1 MTIKYE
7 LSKKQGEN
15 KKNQILVRISV
26 SRNFRVGSKTGLYV
40 SPKDWNDKTNT
51 VRKISKIESVEKQ
64 EELIKL
70 RDELA
75 KLESHIEK
83 AIIGERGLEEMT
95 DKKDRQEWI
104 DFVIESFYDP
114 SVKLTR
120 IKNLTFEQFAKIYV
134 EVRSK
139 EEHWKPAKNS
149 HRNRKKLW
157 EHPSF
162 DKLSAVQSQIL
173 KMNPNLL
180 MDRITGATLDEYQHF
195 LISEGYNNK
204 TIENHISYFKQI
216 LKWAYEKGYLKYGKD
231 VMEHKVRGLK
241 IPPPTPYN
249 YLDWD
254 EFLQFYNCEFDEL
267 EKDLELARDRFCF
280 CCATSLRHSD
290 LALLKKSHFDNPD
303 DPTSFTIVSKKTD
316 DAPTIFLNEY
326 SKSIYMK
333 YKDIPTQNGLLFPTK
348 SGDKMRKCLKNIAKM
363 LKIDREITVT
373 QYCGEHRIDETSK
386 MYDVIG
392 THTARRTFVVH
403 CLEKG
408 WSPDDIM
415 SYTGHEDYDT
425 MKPYIAIMDKKRK
438 DLMDSKF

>member
-1 MTIKYE
+1 MTINFE
-7 LSKKQGEN
+7 LSKKEDAN
-15 KKNQILVRISV
+15 KMRQILVRISV
-26 SRNFRVGSKTGLYV
+26 SRTFRVGSKTGLYV
-40 SPKDWNDKTNT
+40 SLKDWDEKNNS
-51 VRKISKIESVEKQ
+51 VRKISKIERVEKQ
-64 EELIKL
+64 QELATL

-83 AIIGERGLEEMT
+83 AIIGERVLEEMT

-162 DKLSAVQSQIL
+162 DKLSAVQSQL
-173 KMNPNLL
+173 HKMNPKLL
-180 MDRITGATLDEYQHF
+180 MDSITGETLDEYQNF
-195 LISEGYNNK
+195 LICEGYNNT
-204 TIENHISYFKQI
+204 TIENHMFAFKRI
-216 LKWAYEKGYLKYGKD
+216 LKWADEKGYLKFGSD
-231 VMEHKVRGLK
+231 VMKHKVKKLRTAK
-241 IPPPTPYN
+241 PTPFN
-249 YLDWD
+249 YLTWD
-254 EFLQFYNCEFDEL
+254 EFLLFYNYEFDEL

-290 LALLKKSHFDNPD
+290 LALLKKSHFENPD

-333 YKDIPTQNGLLFPTK
+333 YKDRETEKGLLFPRK
-348 SGDKMRKCLKNIAKM
+348 SNQKMNKCLKKIASRLGITREVNIT
-363 LKIDREITVT
+363 E
-373 QYCGEHRIDETSK
+373 YCGNERTDITTKICD
-386 MYDVIG
+386 IIA

-403 CLEKG
+403 CAECG
-408 WSPDDIM
+408 WTEEQIRA
-415 SYTGHEDYDT
+415 YTGHEDFRA
-425 MKPYIAIMDKKRK
+425 MRPYFAIGDKKRRM
-438 DLMDSKF
+438 LMERHF

>member
-7 LSKKQGEN
+7 LSKKQDEN
-15 KKNQILVRISV
+15 KKSQILVRISV

-40 SPKDWNDKTNT
+40 SPKDWNDKTNS
-51 VRKISKIESVEKQ
+51 VRKISKIESVDKQ
-64 EELIKL
+64 QELIQL
-70 RDELA
+70 RDELT
-75 KLESHIEK
+75 KLASHIEK

-195 LISEGYNNK
+195 LISRGYNNK
-204 TIENHISYFKQI
+204 TIENHMSYFKQI

-231 VMEHKVRGLK
+231 VMEHKVKGLK

-249 YLDWD
+249 HLDWD
-254 EFLQFYNCEFDEL
+254 EFLLFYNCEFEEL

-290 LALLKKSHFDNPD
+290 LVLLKKAHFDNPD
-303 DPTSFTIVSKKTD
+303 DPKSFTIVSKKTI
-316 DAPTIFLNEY
+316 DAPTICLNEY
-326 SKSIYMK
+326 SKALYMK
-333 YKDIPTQNGLLFPTK
+333 YKDRDTDNGLLFPRK
-348 SGDKMRKCLKNIAKM
+348 SNQKMNKCLKKIASRLGITREVNIT
-363 LKIDREITVT
+363 E
-373 QYCGEHRIDETSK
+373 YCGNERTDITTKICD
-386 MYDVIG
+386 IIA

-403 CLEKG
+403 CAECG
-408 WSPDDIM
+408 WTEEQIRA
-415 SYTGHEDYDT
+415 YTGHEDF
-425 MKPYIAIMDKKRK
+425 KALRPYFTIGSKKRQQ
-438 DLMDSKF
+438 LMENNF

>member
-83 AIIGERGLEEMT
+83 ASIGERGLEEMT

-149 HRNRKKLW
+149 HRNRKK
-157 EHPSF
+157 SG
-162 DKLSAVQSQIL
+162 SI
-173 KMNPNLL
+173 
-180 MDRITGATLDEYQHF
+180 
-195 LISEGYNNK
+195 
-204 TIENHISYFKQI
+204 
-216 LKWAYEKGYLKYGKD
+216 
-231 VMEHKVRGLK
+231 
-241 IPPPTPYN
+241 
-249 YLDWD
+249 
-254 EFLQFYNCEFDEL
+254 
-267 EKDLELARDRFCF
+267 
-280 CCATSLRHSD
+280 RH
-290 LALLKKSHFDNPD
+290 LTN
-303 DPTSFTIVSKKTD
+303 
-316 DAPTIFLNEY
+316 
-326 SKSIYMK
+326 
-333 YKDIPTQNGLLFPTK
+333 
-348 SGDKMRKCLKNIAKM
+348 
-363 LKIDREITVT
+363 
-373 QYCGEHRIDETSK
+373 
-386 MYDVIG
+386 
-392 THTARRTFVVH
+392 
-403 CLEKG
+403 
-408 WSPDDIM
+408 
-415 SYTGHEDYDT
+415 
-425 MKPYIAIMDKKRK
+425 
-438 DLMDSKF
+438 

>member
-7 LSKKQGEN
+7 LSKKLGEN
-15 KKNQILVRISV
+15 KKSQILVRISV
-26 SRNFRVGSKTGLYV
+26 SRGFRVGSKTGLYV
-40 SPKDWNDKTNT
+40 SPKDWNDKTNS

-120 IKNLTFEQFAKIYV
+120 IKNLTFEQFARIYV

-139 EEHWKPAKNS
+139 EEHWKPAKNR
-149 HRNRKKLW
+149 HKNRKKFW
-157 EHPSF
+157 QHSSF
-162 DKLSAVQSQIL
+162 DKLSAVQSQVH
-173 KMNPNLL
+173 KMNPKL
-180 MDRITGATLDEYQHF
+180 MMDEITGATLDEYQNF

-204 TIENHISYFKQI
+204 TIENHMSYFKQI
-216 LKWAYEKGYLKYGKD
+216 LSWAYEKGYLKYGSD
-231 VMEHKVRGLK
+231 VMRHKIKKLK
-241 IPPPTPYN
+241 IAKPTPFN
-249 YLDWD
+249 YLTWD
-254 EFLQFYNCEFDEL
+254 EFLLFYNCEFDEL

-290 LALLKKSHFDNPD
+290 LALLKKAHFDNPD

-326 SKSIYMK
+326 SKSLYMK
-333 YKDIPTQNGLLFPTK
+333 YKDRDTDKGLLFPRK
-348 SGDKMRKCLKNIAKM
+348 SNQKMNKSLKKIACK
-363 LKIDREITVT
+363 LGITREVSKTE
-373 QYCGEHRIDETSK
+373 YCGTDRSDITTRICD
-386 MYDVIG
+386 ILA
-392 THTARRTFVVH
+392 THAGRRTFVVH
-403 CLEKG
+403 CAEEG
-408 WSPDDIM
+408 WTEEMIRT
-415 SYTGHEDYDT
+415 YTGHEDFKA
-425 MKPYIAIMDKKRK
+425 MRPYFAIGDKKRR
-438 DLMDSKF
+438 MFMESHF

>member
-83 AIIGERGLEEMT
+83 AIISERGLEEMT

-162 DKLSAVQSQIL
+162 DKLSAVQSQVRI
-173 KMNPNLL
+173 MNPNLL
-180 MDRITGATLDEYQHF
+180 MDKITGATLDEYQHF

-290 LALLKKSHFDNPD
+290 LVLLKKAHFDNPD
-303 DPTSFTIVSKKTD
+303 DPKSFTIVSKKTI
-316 DAPTIFLNEY
+316 DAPTICLNKY
-326 SKSIYMK
+326 SKALYMK
-333 YKDIPTQNGLLFPTK
+333 YKDRETEKGLLFPRK
-348 SGDKMRKCLKNIAKM
+348 SNQKMNKCLKKIASRLGITREVNIT
-363 LKIDREITVT
+363 E
-373 QYCGEHRIDETSK
+373 YCGNERTDITTKICD
-386 MYDVIG
+386 IIA
-392 THTARRTFVVH
+392 THAGRRTFVVH
-403 CLEKG
+403 CAEKG
-408 WSPDDIM
+408 WTEEQIRA
-415 SYTGHEDYDT
+415 YTGHEDF
-425 MKPYIAIMDKKRK
+425 KALRPYFTIGSKKRQL
-438 DLMDSKF
+438 LMENNF